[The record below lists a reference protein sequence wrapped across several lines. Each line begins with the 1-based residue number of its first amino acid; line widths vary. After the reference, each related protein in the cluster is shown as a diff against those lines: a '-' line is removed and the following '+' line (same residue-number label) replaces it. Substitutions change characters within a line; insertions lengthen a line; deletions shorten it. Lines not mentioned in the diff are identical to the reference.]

1 LKTGQKGIVSR
12 QWDAF
17 HESVI
22 LAADY
27 MNVETIRRLL
37 GRRNQTTAPAVSAGW
52 EVTVW
57 IRGLGRTAGTVI
69 GTTDRDAEITLAVD
83 PRFGDDAIDEAEG
96 VVEHT
101 APIGLYRQPGSVRFA
116 GAASDITFVP
126 SQRAERVQRREYVR
140 LPVDLTVSATLPSD
154 ETPFEL
160 YVIDLSASG
169 MLLGRTADVRV
180 DDGTTLWLSI
190 PIADGEPPIAPRGK
204 VVRGA
209 EEGTHGVRFD
219 YITDDDQERLVRYV
233 LREQLRLRREGKL

>member
-1 LKTGQKGIVSR
+1 M
-12 QWDAF
+12 
-17 HESVI
+17 

-27 MNVETIRRLL
+27 VDVETIRRLP
-37 GRRNQTTAPAVSAGW
+37 GRRNQTTAPAVSPGW
-52 EVTVW
+52 EVAVW
-57 IRGLGRTAGTVI
+57 IRGLGRTAGTVAA
-69 GTTDRDAEITLAVD
+69 TTERDAEITLAVD
-83 PRFGDDAIDEAEG
+83 PRFGDDAIDQADA

-116 GAASDITFVP
+116 GAASSISFVP
-126 SQRAERVQRREYVR
+126 SRRAERVQRREYVR
-140 LPVDLTVSATLPSD
+140 LPVDLTVSATLASD
-154 ETPFEL
+154 DAPFEL

-169 MLLGRTADVRV
+169 VLLGRTGDARV
-180 DDGTTLWLSI
+180 EDGATLWLSI